1 MWRPSATRQ
10 SEALLLVAAVAV
22 AGCGSHSSSS
32 THVVRVTGEIG
43 PVHVDRSDRAAVVA
57 FAGQP
62 DTVVSGR
69 APGSFPYRALGYDCA
84 PRMNGGVQLAA
95 HAPVCRTA
103 FFFDGRTGKLE
114 TFYTSSRKFSEGHG
128 VRIGM
133 TQARAELLLH
143 RRLTV
148 GCTTALYFES
158 STGSLS
164 IEFAGGTE
172 RGTAIKDARVD
183 AFVVHGH
190 RRDAGIFDCL

>member
-1 MWRPSATRQ
+1 MWRASVTHL
-10 SEALLLVAAVAV
+10 SKALVLVAAGAV
-22 AGCGSHSSSS
+22 AGCGSHSSGS

-43 PVHVDRSDRAAVVA
+43 PVHVDRSNRAAVVA

-62 DTVVSGR
+62 DAVVYGR

-84 PRMNGGVQLAA
+84 PRLNGGVQLAPR
-95 HAPVCRTA
+95 APVCRTA
-103 FFFDGRTGKLE
+103 FFFDGRTRKLE
-114 TFYTSSRKFSEGHG
+114 TFYTSSPAFSEGHG

-133 TQARAELLLH
+133 TQARAERLLH
-143 RRLTV
+143 RRLSV

-164 IEFAGGTE
+164 IEFNGGTE

>member
-1 MWRPSATRQ
+1 MWRPSVTRLRK
-10 SEALLLVAAVAV
+10 ALVLVAAVAV
-22 AGCGSHSSSS
+22 TGCGSHSSGS
-32 THVVRVTGEIG
+32 THVVRETGDIG

-57 FAGQP
+57 FAGRP
-62 DTVVSGR
+62 DAVAAGR
-69 APGSFPYRALGYDCA
+69 GPGYFPYRALGYDCA

-95 HAPVCRTA
+95 HAPSCRTA
-103 FFFDGRTGKLE
+103 FFFDRRTGKLE
-114 TFYTSSRKFSEGHG
+114 TFYTSSPEYSEGHG

-133 TQARAELLLH
+133 TQARAQRLLH

-158 STGSLS
+158 PTGSLS
-164 IEFAGGTE
+164 IEFNGGTE
-172 RGTAIKDARVD
+172 HGTAIKNARVD

>member
-1 MWRPSATRQ
+1 MWRPSVTRL
-10 SEALLLVAAVAV
+10 SRALVLVAAVAV

-32 THVVRVTGEIG
+32 THVVRVNGEIG

-62 DTVVSGR
+62 DAVVAGR
-69 APGSFPYRALGYDCA
+69 APGYFPYRALGYDCA
-84 PRMNGGVQLAA
+84 PRLNGGVQLAR

-114 TFYTSSRKFSEGHG
+114 TFYTASPEYAEGHG

-133 TQARAELLLH
+133 TQARAERLLR

-148 GCTTALYFES
+148 GCATSLYFES
-158 STGSLS
+158 PTGSLS
-164 IEFAGGTE
+164 IDFNGGTE
-172 RGTAIKDARVD
+172 HGTAIKGARVD